1 MKGLI
6 RSKLMLTLIALVV
19 LAVVATPMA
28 LSLTHAQ
35 AAHSATPQFASSGNL
50 DCNGFSKIQKPLRAH
65 DTCTDFKGYD
75 GGRGYDNG
83 RYTCHQDI

>member
-50 DCNGFSKIQKPLRAH
+50 DL
-65 DTCTDFKGYD
+65 
-75 GGRGYDNG
+75 
-83 RYTCHQDI
+83 